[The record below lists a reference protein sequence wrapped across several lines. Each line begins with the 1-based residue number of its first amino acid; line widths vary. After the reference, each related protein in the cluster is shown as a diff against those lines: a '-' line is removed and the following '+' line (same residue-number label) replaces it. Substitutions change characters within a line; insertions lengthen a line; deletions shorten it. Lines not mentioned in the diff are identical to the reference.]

1 MIENLENEIW
11 KDCKGYEG
19 LYQVSSLGRV
29 KSLEKIRINHT
40 GGMWV
45 QQEKILYG
53 KYDGC
58 HYLVVHLKTPKGKDK
73 IERIHRLVALAF
85 IDNPQHK
92 PEVNHKNSIRDD
104 NRAENLEWV
113 SHQENIELSVK
124 SLHKSKTK
132 ILCITTGEVF
142 STSEEASKKNGG
154 PSSNI
159 RRSAADY
166 QKGIIRKVYGYSY
179 CYIRNDDYYL
189 NKQNNKLEVI

>member
-19 LYQVSSLGRV
+19 FYQVSNLGRV
-29 KSLEKIRINHT
+29 KSLERVRINHT

-58 HYLVVHLKTPKGKDK
+58 HYKVVHLKTPEGKDK

-85 IDNPQHK
+85 IDNPEHK

-104 NRAENLEWV
+104 NRVENLEWV
-113 SHQENIELSVK
+113 THQENIEFAVK

-154 PSSNI
+154 ASSNI
-159 RRSAADY
+159 RRAAADY

-189 NKQNNKLEVI
+189 NKQNNKQEVI

>member
-1 MIENLENEIW
+1 MIEDLENEIW

-29 KSLEKIRINHT
+29 KSLERIRINHT

-53 KYDGC
+53 RYDGC

-104 NRAENLEWV
+104 NRGENLEWV

-189 NKQNNKLEVI
+189 NNKLEVI

>member
-1 MIENLENEIW
+1 MIESLENEIW

-73 IERIHRLVALAF
+73 MEKIHRLVALAF
-85 IDNPQHK
+85 IDNPEHK

-113 SHQENIELSVK
+113 THQENIEFAVK
-124 SLHKSKTK
+124 SLHTLKTK

-154 PSSNI
+154 HSSNI
-159 RRSAADY
+159 RHAAADY
-166 QKGIIRKVYGYSY
+166 QRGIIRKVYGYSY